1 MPDSAGTR
9 VVDRDEGLRETTLDG
24 LARLKPVVEGG
35 LHTAGTSSQIS
46 DGAAA
51 LLLAD
56 ADRARELGLRPRARI
71 LAQCPDRRRDLL
83 PPGRPGPGDRAG
95 AGAAPA

>member
-1 MPDSAGTR
+1 MEA
-9 VVDRDEGLRETTLDG
+9 

-51 LLLAD
+51 VLLTD
-56 ADRARELGLRPRARI
+56 ADRAAALGLRPRARI
-71 LAQCPDRRRDLL
+71 VAQAWSAPSPTTTSTARSRR
-83 PPGRPGPGDRAG
+83 PSGCWS
-95 AGAAPA
+95 APA

>member
-1 MPDSAGTR
+1 MPNGEGTR
-9 VVDRDEGLRETTLDG
+9 VVDRDEGLRETSLDA

-56 ADRARELGLRPRARI
+56 ADRAAELGLRPAG
-71 LAQCPDRRRDLL
+71 PD
-83 PPGRPGPGDRAG
+83 PGAS
-95 AGAAPA
+95 A